1 MLGDKKNESA
11 LEENTRALMNLQATL
26 KHIETTKSLVPEDN
40 RLAQAED
47 ILRRVQGELLE
58 YTKRQKY
65 YQDEEHIDEK
75 QEDIS

>member
-1 MLGDKKNESA
+1 MLGDKKDEST
-11 LEENTRALMNLQATL
+11 LEESTRALLNLQATL
-26 KHIETTKSLVPEDN
+26 RHIETTKSLVPEDN

-58 YTKRQKY
+58 YTKRKKY
-65 YQDEEHIDEK
+65 YQDEDEK